1 MVACVPFVA
10 CNCPTRDV
18 SCLSQG
24 FIGQN
29 TTPPVNEDDPYLNAF
44 SFERYKDLYAF
55 LVSPERQRLMR
66 DLQVRF

>member
-1 MVACVPFVA
+1 M
-10 CNCPTRDV
+10 